1 MQSITAYGETMA
13 LFERI
18 KKKMADSLRRTG
30 AETGLGKEYKSIFD
44 LQDVPA
50 FNQFYNIGIFPW
62 KYLYRGFYKPWHL
75 IPAPTIA
82 DPNHKRN
89 MAYLNMS
96 NAICAEIAGMV
107 WTDACDVSV
116 SMNGYEGENDPL
128 HEYIQ
133 HVLEHN
139 NFSTKMVES
148 IEQAAALGGEALKT
162 WYETKRDSEGNE
174 IPETGEVKIGY
185 AMADQFVPTAWSN
198 AGISDAIFVTR
209 TAKGGYYYT
218 LLEWHLWDGTTYL
231 IRNELYRAEQ
241 KKDGVGGDQ
250 DILGFR
256 YPLAALYPFLDEE
269 VTINTEKSLF
279 TYFRTPRANNI
290 DDNSPLGVS
299 IYANAMDT
307 LHAIDICFDSFV
319 REFRLG
325 KKRIIVPAR
334 MIRKVIDPS
343 TGREV
348 RYFDATD
355 ETYEALSTDD
365 PDSLKIQ
372 DNSVSLRVDEHVEA
386 MNALLNILCLQV
398 GLSFGTF
405 SFDAKGGLKT
415 ATEVVSENSKTY
427 KTVKNFQ
434 NQIIPAI
441 ERLIDA
447 IIEVASL
454 YEVTW
459 NGQSIQ
465 ALAAGGYEVKV
476 TLDDGVTQD
485 RQTNVNEGIT
495 LVGAGLMSKF
505 KFLTDPKYGQNL
517 TEEDALEELKRI
529 SEEST
534 ITLPQLDIRDFNG
547 IE

>member
-1 MQSITAYGETMA
+1 MA

-18 KKKMADSLRRTG
+18 KKKMVDSLRRTG
-30 AETGLGKEYKSIFD
+30 ADTGLSKEYKSIFD
-44 LQDVPA
+44 LEGVPA

-82 DPNHKRN
+82 DPDHKRQ
-89 MAYLNMS
+89 MSYLNMS

-107 WTDACDVSV
+107 WTDQCDVSI
-116 SMNGYEGENDPL
+116 SMNGYEGEDDPL
-128 HEYIQ
+128 EAYIE

-139 NFSTKMVES
+139 NFSTKMVEA

-162 WYETKRDSEGNE
+162 WYEVKRDSEGNE
-174 IPETGEVKIGY
+174 IEGTGEVKIGY

-198 AGISDAIFVTR
+198 SGVSDAIFVSR
-209 TAKGGYYYT
+209 IAKGGYYYT
-218 LLEWHLWDGTTYL
+218 LLEWHIWDGTTY
-231 IRNELYRAEQ
+231 IVRNELYRAEM
-241 KKDGVGGDQ
+241 KKNGVEGDQ

-256 YPLAALYPFLDEE
+256 YPLAALYPYLDEE
-269 VTINTEKSLF
+269 TTINTEKSLF
-279 TYFRTPRANNI
+279 TYFKTPKANNI
-290 DDNSPLGVS
+290 DDNSPLGIS
-299 IYANAMDT
+299 MYANAMDT

-334 MIRKVIDPS
+334 TIRHVVDPV
-343 TGREV
+343 TGKQI

-365 PDSLKIQ
+365 PDTLKIQ
-372 DNSVSLRVDEHVEA
+372 DNSVELRVTEHVDA
-386 MNALLNILCLQV
+386 MNALLNVLCLQV

-405 SFDAKGGLKT
+405 SFDAHGGLKT

-427 KTVKNFQ
+427 KTIKNFQ
-434 NQIIPAI
+434 NMITPAI
-441 ERLIDA
+441 KDLIDA
-447 IIEVASL
+447 ILEIASL
-454 YEVTW
+454 YEVEY
-459 NGQSIQ
+459 NGQNIRNLV
-465 ALAAGGYEVKV
+465 ANGYEVKV
-476 TLDDGVTQD
+476 SLDDGVTQD
-485 RQTNVNEGIT
+485 RQTNINEGIT

-529 SEEST
+529 NDESNV
-534 ITLPQLDIRDFNG
+534 TLPQLDIRDFNG

>member
-1 MQSITAYGETMA
+1 MA
-13 LFERI
+13 IFERI
-18 KKKMADSLRRTG
+18 IRKMQETFLRTG
-30 AETGLGKEYKSIFD
+30 ANTGMAKEYKSIFD

-82 DPNHKRN
+82 DPQHKRE
-89 MAYLNMS
+89 MSYLNMS
-96 NAICAEIAGMV
+96 NAISAEIAGMV
-107 WTDACDVSV
+107 WTDQCDVCV
-116 SMNGYEGENDPL
+116 SIEGNDSEYDPL
-128 HEYIQ
+128 HDYIQ
-133 HVLEHN
+133 HVLKHN
-139 NFSTKMVES
+139 NFQKKMGEA

-162 WYETKRDSEGNE
+162 WYEVKRDSEGNE

-185 AMADQFVPTAWSN
+185 AMADQFVPTAWNN
-198 AGISDAIFVTR
+198 AGVSDGIFVSR
-209 TAKGGYYYT
+209 QARGGYYYT
-218 LLEWHLWDGTTYL
+218 LLEWHIWDGTTYI

-241 KKDGVGGDQ
+241 KKEGVGGDQ

-256 YPLAALYPFLDEE
+256 YPLAELYPYLDDE
-269 VTINTEKSLF
+269 VVIDTEKSLF

-299 IYANAMDT
+299 MYANAMDT

-334 MIRKVIDPS
+334 MIRNVVDPV
-343 TGREV
+343 TGKNV

-365 PDSLKIQ
+365 PDTLKIQ
-372 DNSVSLRVDEHVEA
+372 DNSVVLRVTEHVDA

-405 SFDAKGGLKT
+405 SFDMHGGIKT

-434 NQIIPAI
+434 NQITPAI
-441 ERLIDA
+441 EELIDA
-447 IIEVASL
+447 IIQVASL
-454 YEVTW
+454 YDVVW
-459 NGQSIQ
+459 DGYSIRE
-465 ALAAGGYEVKV
+465 LAARGYSTTV
-476 TLDDGVTQD
+476 TLDDGIVQD
-485 RQTNVNEGIT
+485 RQTNINEGMT

-517 TEEDALEELKRI
+517 TEEDALAELKRI
-529 SEEST
+529 SEESAV
-534 ITLPQLDIRDFNG
+534 TLPQLDLLDLNTT
-547 IE
+547 E

>member
-1 MQSITAYGETMA
+1 MG

-18 KKKMADSLRRTG
+18 KNTMQQIG
-30 AETGLGKEYKSIFD
+30 ANTGLGKEYKSIFD

-82 DPNHKRN
+82 DPEHKRN
-89 MAYLNMS
+89 LCYLNMS
-96 NAICAEIAGMV
+96 AAVCAEIAGMV
-107 WTDACDVSV
+107 WTDQCDVNV
-116 SMNGYEGENDPL
+116 STVGYEDAEVDPL
-128 HEYIQ
+128 HDFVQ
-133 HVLEHN
+133 HVLDRN
-139 NFSTKMVES
+139 NFQTKMTES
-148 IEQAAALGGEALKT
+148 IEQAAALGGQALKA
-162 WYETKRDSEGNE
+162 WYEVRRDGNGDE
-174 IPETGEVKIGY
+174 IPGTGEIRIGY
-185 AMADQFVPTAWSN
+185 AMADQFVPVGWTN
-198 AGISDAIFVTR
+198 AGISEGIFVTR
-209 TAKGGYYYT
+209 QAKGGYYYT
-218 LLEWHLWDGTTYL
+218 LLEWHLWDGTTYT
-231 IRNELYRAEQ
+231 IKNELYRAEQ
-241 KKDGVGGDQ
+241 KKEGVGGDQ

-256 YPLAALYPFLDEE
+256 YPLAALYPYMDE
-269 VTINTEKSLF
+269 VITIPVSKQLF

-290 DDNSPLGVS
+290 DDNSPLGIS

-307 LHAIDICFDSFV
+307 LHAIDICFDCFV

-334 MIRKVIDPS
+334 MIRKVVDPE
-343 TGREV
+343 TGKQC

-372 DNSVSLRVDEHVEA
+372 DNSVSLRVEEHVEGL
-386 MNALLNILCLQV
+386 NALLNILCLQV

-405 SFDAKGGLKT
+405 SFDIHGGLKT

-434 NQIIPAI
+434 NQIVPAVKDLV
-441 ERLIDA
+441 EA
-447 IIEVASL
+447 IIKVAGL
-454 YEVTW
+454 YDMTW
-459 NGQSIQ
+459 EGQSIAQ
-465 ALAAGGYEVKV
+465 LAAGGYEVKV
-476 TLDDGVTQD
+476 SLDDGITQD
-485 RQTNVNEGIT
+485 RQTNINEGIT

-517 TEEDALEELKRI
+517 TEEDAQAELQRI
-529 SEEST
+529 KDESN
-534 ITLPQLDIRDFNG
+534 ITMPRLDVMDYNG
-547 IE
+547 AE

>member
-1 MQSITAYGETMA
+1 MAET
-13 LFERI
+13 L
-18 KKKMADSLRRTG
+18 LRTG
-30 AETGLGKEYKSIFD
+30 ADTRLGKEYQSIFD
-44 LQDVPA
+44 LEDVPA

-82 DPNHKRN
+82 DPDHKRE

-107 WTDACDVSV
+107 WTDGCDVSV
-116 SMNGYEGENDPL
+116 SMAGNESENDPL
-128 HEYIQ
+128 HDYIQ
-133 HVLEHN
+133 HVLERN
-139 NFSTKMVES
+139 NFSKKMQEA

-162 WYETKRDSEGNE
+162 WYEVKRDREGNE
-174 IPETGEVKIGY
+174 IPDSGEIKIGY
-185 AMADQFVPTAWSN
+185 AMADQFVPTAWNN
-198 AGISDAIFVTR
+198 AGVTDAIFVSR
-209 TAKGGYYYT
+209 QARGGYYYT
-218 LLEWHLWDGTTYL
+218 LLEWHIWDGTTYI
-231 IRNELYRAEQ
+231 IRNELYRAEI
-241 KKDGVGGDQ
+241 KKGGVGADQ

-269 VTINTEKSLF
+269 VTIDTEKSLF

-334 MIRKVIDPS
+334 MIRKVVDPA
-343 TGREV
+343 TGKSV
-348 RYFDATD
+348 RYFNATD

-365 PDSLKIQ
+365 PDTLRIQ
-372 DNSVSLRVDEHVEA
+372 DNSVELRVTEHVDA

-405 SFDAKGGLKT
+405 SFDVHGGLKT

-434 NQIIPAI
+434 HQITPAI
-441 ERLIDA
+441 KEIIDA
-447 IIEVASL
+447 IIEVSSL
-454 YEVTW
+454 YDVVWE
-459 NGQSIQ
+459 GKSIRE
-465 ALAAGGYEVKV
+465 LARGGYDVTV

-485 RQTNVNEGIT
+485 RQTNINEGLT
-495 LVGAGLMSKF
+495 LVGAGLMSKYT
-505 KFLTDPKYGQNL
+505 FLTDPKYGQNL
-517 TEEDALEELKRI
+517 TEEDALAELKRI
-529 SEEST
+529 KEEGAVS
-534 ITLPQLDIRDFNG
+534 LPQLDIMDYNG
-547 IE
+547 AE

>member
-1 MQSITAYGETMA
+1 MA

-18 KKKMADSLRRTG
+18 IRKMQETFLRTG
-30 AETGLGKEYKSIFD
+30 ANTGMAKEYKSIFD

-82 DPNHKRN
+82 DPQHKRE
-89 MAYLNMS
+89 MSYLNMS
-96 NAICAEIAGMV
+96 NAVSAEIAGMV
-107 WTDACDVSV
+107 WTDQCDVSV
-116 SMNGYEGENDPL
+116 SIEGNDSEYDPL
-128 HEYIQ
+128 HDYIQ
-133 HVLEHN
+133 HVLNHN
-139 NFSTKMVES
+139 NFQKKMGEA

-162 WYETKRDSEGNE
+162 WYEVKRDSEGNE

-198 AGISDAIFVTR
+198 AGISDGIFVSR
-209 TAKGGYYYT
+209 QARGGYYYT
-218 LLEWHLWDGTTYL
+218 LLEWHIWDGTTYI

-241 KKDGVGGDQ
+241 KKAGVGGDQ

-256 YPLAALYPFLDEE
+256 YPLAELYPYLDDE
-269 VTINTEKSLF
+269 VVIDTEKSLF

-334 MIRKVIDPS
+334 MIRNVVDPV
-343 TGREV
+343 TGKNV

-365 PDSLKIQ
+365 PDTLKIQ
-372 DNSVSLRVDEHVEA
+372 DNSVVLRVTEHVDA

-405 SFDAKGGLKT
+405 SFDMHGGIKT

-434 NQIIPAI
+434 NQITPAI
-441 ERLIDA
+441 EELIDA
-447 IIEVASL
+447 IIQVASL
-454 YEVTW
+454 YDVVW
-459 NGQSIQ
+459 DGYSIRE
-465 ALAAGGYEVKV
+465 LAARGYSTKV
-476 TLDDGVTQD
+476 TLDDGIVQD
-485 RQTNVNEGIT
+485 RQTNINEGMT

-517 TEEDALEELKRI
+517 TEEDALAELKRI
-529 SEEST
+529 SEESAV
-534 ITLPQLDIRDFNG
+534 TLPQLDLLDLNTT
-547 IE
+547 E